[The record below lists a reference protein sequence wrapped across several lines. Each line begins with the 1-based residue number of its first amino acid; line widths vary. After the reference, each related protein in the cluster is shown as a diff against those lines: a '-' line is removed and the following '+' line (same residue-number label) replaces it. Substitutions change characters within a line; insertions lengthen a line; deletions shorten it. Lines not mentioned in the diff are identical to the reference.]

1 MCVFCRAKRLPPRG
15 KLSPQVTDEGGRSRG
30 SPLPGNSGSSA
41 LIRSLRATFPLGE
54 GFAYINS
61 SNIAFCTTIPAGVRR
76 NTSPSHTAYPCPTHC
91 RIKTRCAAVNR
102 PPRRSYAGMLLGH
115 GTRDKSLH
123 VVGPEPPHI
132 AHTAVGG
139 RADAPIIAAVPVQ
152 KIVPPLVARA
162 GKVADLILP
171 VACGLELLHGI
182 QVKIC
187 CRVSVGQTR
196 GRIAVKRRARLY
208 L

>member
-1 MCVFCRAKRLPPRG
+1 
-15 KLSPQVTDEGGRSRG
+15 
-30 SPLPGNSGSSA
+30 
-41 LIRSLRATFPLGE
+41 
-54 GFAYINS
+54 
-61 SNIAFCTTIPAGVRR
+61 
-76 NTSPSHTAYPCPTHC
+76 
-91 RIKTRCAAVNR
+91 
-102 PPRRSYAGMLLGH
+102 MLLGH
-115 GTRDKSLH
+115 GIRDKSLH

-152 KIVPPLVARA
+152 KIVPPLVARV

-187 CRVSVGQTR
+187 RRVAVGQTR